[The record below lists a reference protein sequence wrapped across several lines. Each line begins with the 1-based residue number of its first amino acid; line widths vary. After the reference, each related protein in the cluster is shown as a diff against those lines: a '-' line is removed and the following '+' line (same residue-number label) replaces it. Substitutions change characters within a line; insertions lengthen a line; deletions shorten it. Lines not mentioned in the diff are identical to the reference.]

1 MAKTFEG
8 GWFDREIGDEFEVTE
23 LPNQGGKVLT
33 LKNPIPEKVK
43 PNFVNARVNEVRRSK
58 SE

>member
-33 LKNPIPEKVK
+33 LE
-43 PNFVNARVNEVRRSK
+43 FC
-58 SE
+58 